1 MYLDFPGSSD
11 SKRSHLQCRKSGF
24 SPLVGNT
31 PWRREWESTPLFLPG
46 ESMDRGA
53 WWAAVYGAIK
63 ELDTSEQLTHTLTYT
78 YTHINSLSKI
88 LFPVR
93 LSLNIEQSS
102 LC

>member
-1 MYLDFPGSSD
+1 
-11 SKRSHLQCRKSGF
+11 
-24 SPLVGNT
+24 
-31 PWRREWESTPLFLPG
+31 
-46 ESMDRGA
+46 MDRGA

-78 YTHINSLSKI
+78 YTHIYSLSKI